1 VTVLTEEERLV
12 VSTIR
17 QFVDDEVRPVVRELE
32 HANEYPEKLIDQMK
46 ELGVFGTA
54 IPAEYGG
61 TPVSTACYVLVT
73 QQLARGWMSLAGAIG
88 GHSVVAKLILS
99 FGTQEQRQRLLPKMA
114 TGEIRATMALTEPG
128 GGSDLQ
134 AMRTTARREGD
145 EYVVNGSKTWITNAR
160 HSKVTAL
167 LCKTDPAAVPRHSG
181 ISILL
186 AEPGPGF
193 VVSRDLPKLGYKGV
207 ESCELSFDGYR
218 TPVASLLGTTEGQ
231 GFAQMMKG
239 LEFGR
244 IQVASR
250 ALGVGR
256 AAFDDAF
263 RYAQEREAF
272 GKPIWKHQSI
282 GNYLADMA
290 TQLSAAELL
299 TLNAAQRYDAGERC
313 DMEAGMAKLFASE
326 AAMEIALNAVRIHGG
341 YGYSTE
347 FEVERYFRDAPLM
360 IVGEGTN
367 EIQRDVIARQLVSRG
382 GLSWGE
388 PR

>member
-1 VTVLTEEERLV
+1 VTVLTEQEQLV
-12 VSTIR
+12 VATIR
-17 QFVDDEVRPVVRELE
+17 EFVDDEVRPVVRELE
-32 HANEYPEKLIDQMK
+32 HANTYPDKLIDQMK
-46 ELGVFGTA
+46 ALGVFGTA

-61 TPVSTACYVLVT
+61 TPVSTACYVLIT
-73 QQLARGWMSLAGAIG
+73 RQLARGWMSLAGAVG
-88 GHSVVAKLILS
+88 GHSVVAKLIGE
-99 FGTQEQRQRLLPKMA
+99 FGTDEQRERLLPKMA

-134 AMRTTARREGD
+134 AMRTTARRDGAD
-145 EYVVNGSKTWITNAR
+145 YVVNGSKMWISNAR
-160 HSKVTAL
+160 HSRVAAL
-167 LCKTDPAAVPRHSG
+167 LCKTDPAAEPRHSG

-193 VVSRDLPKLGYKGV
+193 TISRDLPKLGYKGV
-207 ESCELSFDGYR
+207 ESCELSFEDYR
-218 TPVASLLGTTEGQ
+218 TPVTSLLGVTEGQ

-239 LEFGR
+239 LEYGR
-244 IQVASR
+244 IQVAAR

-263 RYAQEREAF
+263 RYAQQREAF

-299 TLNAAQRYDAGERC
+299 TLNAAERYDRGERC
-313 DMEAGMAKLFASE
+313 DLEAGMAKLFASE
-326 AAMEIALNAVRIHGG
+326 AAMDIAMNAVRIHGG

-367 EIQRDVIARQLVSRG
+367 EIQRDIIARQLISRG
-382 GLSWGE
+382 GLD
-388 PR
+388 